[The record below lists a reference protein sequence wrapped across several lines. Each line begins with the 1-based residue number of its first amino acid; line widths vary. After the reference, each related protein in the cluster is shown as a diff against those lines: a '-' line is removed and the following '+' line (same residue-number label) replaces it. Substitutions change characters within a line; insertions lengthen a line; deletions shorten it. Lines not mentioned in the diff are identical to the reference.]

1 MSVGKRRGP
10 NSAHQS
16 PELNIGVGPHFC
28 TNGNDITSHIG
39 HKESQVLRNVQQS
52 NCDVISS
59 VQLCETSNVTDSTC
73 SNEHV
78 PDEFRPT
85 THVNDVPCDNIP
97 SPASENPRVAQVHTV
112 ASPFLGN
119 YVSLQVRTLKLFAL
133 VDSGA
138 EISCI
143 HPDLLENRELQKFKI
158 HVSDRDYIETAT
170 GDRTAI
176 QGMICVRA

>member
-1 MSVGKRRGP
+1 MK
-10 NSAHQS
+10 
-16 PELNIGVGPHFC
+16 
-28 TNGNDITSHIG
+28 
-39 HKESQVLRNVQQS
+39 SQVLRNVQQS
-52 NCDVISS
+52 NCDVVSS
-59 VQLCETSNVTDSTC
+59 VKLCETSNVTDSTC

-78 PDEFRPT
+78 PDEFRLA
-85 THVNDVPCDNIP
+85 THDNDNIP

-133 VDSGA
+133 VDLGA

-176 QGMICVRA
+176 QGMICVRAKIDGHTVPCRFYIVPNV